1 MINLLSIDDF
11 YKSDFKL
18 SYLSAMFQ
26 NHDSSLRYD
35 RYVNM
40 PRPDSGFLM
49 VLSDITMNYLG
60 TGFNLTIKKGDIIYL
75 PQGSNYLMTHTEPA
89 EPARIRSCLLNFI
102 LEDDKGANPVFSDRP
117 LLLNSEKSKNAA
129 SRIMDIA
136 TEMSKTEKSPFKIK
150 ALFYSLADS
159 LIGSGVE
166 ASTYYHPIRAG
177 IKYLEKNWNRNVK
190 ISEIADHCGVSETYF
205 RRLFVKWS
213 GMSPVEYRNSLRIS
227 NAKAL
232 LSRRSVSI
240 AEISYAVGFDDQ
252 FYFSRI
258 FKKHTGISPKDYR
271 LSIQLDGE
279 KHLLK

>member
-1 MINLLSIDDF
+1 MINLLSIDEF

-35 RYVNM
+35 RYVKT

-49 VLSDITMNYLG
+49 VLSDITMTYSG
-60 TGFNLTIKKGDIIYL
+60 EGFDLTIKKGDIVYL
-75 PQGSNYLMTHTEPA
+75 PQGSHYLMTHTEP
-89 EPARIRSCLLNFI
+89 PKPTRIRSCLINFI
-102 LEDDKGANPVFSDRP
+102 LEDDHGTSPVFSERP
-117 LLLNSEKSKNAA
+117 IILNSERSRNAA
-129 SRIMDIA
+129 SKIMDIA

-150 ALFYSLADS
+150 ALFYTLADS

-166 ASTYYHPIRAG
+166 SSVYYHPIRAG
-177 IKYLEKNWNRNVK
+177 IKYLEENWNKDIK
-190 ISEIADHCGVSETYF
+190 ISEIADRCGVSETYF

-258 FKKHTGISPKDYR
+258 FKKMVGVAPKDYR
-271 LSIQLDGE
+271 LSIQWDGE
-279 KHLLK
+279 KHLL